1 MSITKNLIQRLAN
14 PLEWSSSQKAALLL
28 WMYLFDQLLYMVFIL
43 LGRYHP
49 AIVSWFDQAQVAFH
63 INFFAL
69 LMAVSMALL
78 LVVYLVPRRYRNN
91 VVFEYVGCLYFGLS
105 HVYYGYCVGMMSLP
119 VGVVLVGTPVVGFI
133 FLDRWAVATA
143 FVASLVLVIAISVAS
158 LANVLPYAAL
168 VQHLHRADGQM
179 EAIWVIS
186 YAILA
191 SPHLLFIFSLAY
203 YVLQRWR
210 VREQQVIDLSRTD
223 SLTGLINRRYI
234 LELLSL
240 EKKQCESKALPLSI
254 VMVDLDY
261 FKKINDGWGHDV
273 GDRALVAAAAALRSS
288 VRQNDHVGRYGG
300 EEFLVVLPGLDSTQA
315 RMLAERIRTTIA
327 AVVLELPNNQCL
339 SLSASLGMSCSAV
352 TDDVSVDHLIKQAD
366 LALYRAK
373 DSGRDQLVV
382 AA

>member
-49 AIVSWFDQAQVAFH
+49 AIVPWFDQAQVAFH

-69 LMAVSMALL
+69 LMFVSMALL
-78 LVVYLVPRRYRNN
+78 LLVYLVPRRYRNN

-191 SPHLLFIFSLAY
+191 SPYLLFIFSLPVVHIFTG
-203 YVLQRWR
+203 VLC
-210 VREQQVIDLSRTD
+210 VAALASSRT
-223 SLTGLINRRYI
+223 T
-234 LELLSL
+234 
-240 EKKQCESKALPLSI
+240 
-254 VMVDLDY
+254 
-261 FKKINDGWGHDV
+261 
-273 GDRALVAAAAALRSS
+273 GDRSES
-288 VRQNDHVGRYGG
+288 HG
-300 EEFLVVLPGLDSTQA
+300 
-315 RMLAERIRTTIA
+315 
-327 AVVLELPNNQCL
+327 
-339 SLSASLGMSCSAV
+339 
-352 TDDVSVDHLIKQAD
+352 
-366 LALYRAK
+366 
-373 DSGRDQLVV
+373 
-382 AA
+382 

>member
-1 MSITKNLIQRLAN
+1 
-14 PLEWSSSQKAALLL
+14 
-28 WMYLFDQLLYMVFIL
+28 
-43 LGRYHP
+43 
-49 AIVSWFDQAQVAFH
+49 
-63 INFFAL
+63 
-69 LMAVSMALL
+69 
-78 LVVYLVPRRYRNN
+78 
-91 VVFEYVGCLYFGLS
+91 
-105 HVYYGYCVGMMSLP
+105 
-119 VGVVLVGTPVVGFI
+119 
-133 FLDRWAVATA
+133 
-143 FVASLVLVIAISVAS
+143 
-158 LANVLPYAAL
+158 
-168 VQHLHRADGQM
+168 
-179 EAIWVIS
+179 
-186 YAILA
+186 
-191 SPHLLFIFSLAY
+191 
-203 YVLQRWR
+203 VLQRWR

-261 FKKINDGWGHDV
+261 FKKINDGWGHAV
-273 GDRALVAAAAALRSS
+273 GARALVAAAAALRSS

-339 SLSASLGMSCSAV
+339 SLSASLGMSSFAV